1 MSVMQS
7 GNPPSNARWKR
18 AIVPSVIVLAF
29 AGAIMFSN
37 TQTEVAPG
45 VPLITTVEEYSKA
58 ITKAEELTKEPLQKL
73 SAGETLS
80 DEDKKA
86 LDEGKNYFLA
96 LSKSNPLQVTPF
108 FALGR
113 IFEALDQP
121 EDAARNYEQAILNES
136 KDPVRDSEA
145 LKKTV
150 VEAKGSLSMTL
161 QKMAQMANQSK
172 DEVELAKV
180 PLYYDRA
187 YRWADQAVT
196 AIPNSVKYLTA
207 RAGAALQL
215 KKVDVAKKDVISA
228 LELDPTD
235 DTARGLATL
244 LGIKTE

>member
-1 MSVMQS
+1 MSAMQS
-7 GNPPSNARWKR
+7 GKPLSNARWKR
-18 AIVPSVIVLAF
+18 AIVPSAIVLAF
-29 AGAIMFSN
+29 AGAIFFSN

-58 ITKAEELTKEPLQKL
+58 TFKAEELTKEPLQKL
-73 SAGETLS
+73 AAGEVLS
-80 DEDKKA
+80 EEDKKA
-86 LDEGKNYFLA
+86 LEEGKNYFVA

-113 IFEALDQP
+113 IYEALEEP
-121 EDAARNYEQAILNES
+121 EEAARNYEQAILNQS
-136 KDPVRDSEA
+136 KDPVRDSDA

-150 VEAKGSLSMTL
+150 IEAKGSLSLVL
-161 QKMAQMANQSK
+161 QKLAQMANQSK

-187 YRWADQAVT
+187 YQWADQAVV
-196 AIPNSVKYLTA
+196 AIPNSVKYLNA

-215 KKVDVAKKDVISA
+215 KKVDVAKRDVIAA

-235 DTARGLATL
+235 ETARGLATL
-244 LGIKTE
+244 MGLKID